1 MKKVLVS
8 SALSALLVL
17 PAAALEVYSGDNATL
32 SVYGAI
38 KGYVGM
44 GENAHIGGPANFLFG
59 VQSNSNI
66 GFDVVADKFKAKV
79 EFGAIENDPFGTA
92 NGAVAPLRYL
102 WGSYDTGLG
111 TILVGK
117 ANTPTTDIFSTGVI
131 NNDTALNG
139 FGGLSTA
146 TRRLQVQYNV
156 AGLSLALISDY
167 IAENLSGN
175 TTSESGR
182 SNTTMPRI
190 ALSYTIYN
198 GSNPLFQIAGTY
210 KHFNRWSDGVYTPKG
225 SNGTNDPANDEPGT
239 PKDAWHISVG
249 TKPTFGNNFVSLF
262 GFYGKNQDLYGE
274 TGTFYNGGGWTHNA
288 MSINGATGEDIK
300 RAGGKA
306 ELGIGLS
313 KDATFTIGA
322 GYQETKISRAEQEPL
337 KYKSIGIFA
346 QVPYKV
352 SANFTLTPVVGWFQ
366 TESARGA
373 ASNIADNRITSV
385 VAAGRV
391 MWSF

>member
-1 MKKVLVS
+1 MKKVFVS

-44 GENAHIGGPANFLFG
+44 GENAQVGRGPAGFLFG
-59 VQSNSNI
+59 VQNNSNI

-167 IAENLSGN
+167 IAELAS
-175 TTSESGR
+175 TSSQP
-182 SNTTMPRI
+182 SANSSSTMPRI

-210 KHFNRWSDGVYTPKG
+210 KRFTRKSEGNPTIPTSQASGNPI
-225 SNGTNDPANDEPGT
+225 
-239 PKDAWHISVG
+239 DAWHISVG

-262 GFYGKNQDLYGE
+262 GFYGKNQDVYGE
-274 TGTFYNGGGWTHNA
+274 TGTFYNSGTWGHSKG
-288 MSINGATGEDIK
+288 IDIDIDTGRNT

-322 GYQETKISRAEQEPL
+322 GYQETFDENQQG
-337 KYKSIGIFA
+337 KYKSVGVFA

-352 SANFTLTPVVGWFQ
+352 NANFTLTPVVGWFQ
-366 TESARGA
+366 TSGVNGA
-373 ASNIADNRITSV
+373 TIKDAVENKVTKVTSV

>member
-17 PAAALEVYSGDNATL
+17 PAAALEVYNSDGAKLD
-32 SVYGAI
+32 VYGSI
-38 KGYVGM
+38 RGYVGI
-44 GENAHIGGPANFLFG
+44 GENAQVGMGPAGFLFG
-59 VQSNSNI
+59 VQGNSHI
-66 GFDVVADKFKAKV
+66 GFNVVADKFKAKV
-79 EFGAIENDPFGTA
+79 EFGAIENGQMENA
-92 NGAVAPLRYL
+92 GGIVAPLRYL

-167 IAENLSGN
+167 IAELAS
-175 TTSESGR
+175 TSSQPNAN
-182 SNTTMPRI
+182 SSSTMPRI

-210 KHFNRWSDGVYTPKG
+210 KRFTRKSEGNPTITTSQASGNPI
-225 SNGTNDPANDEPGT
+225 
-239 PKDAWHISVG
+239 DAWHISVG

-262 GFYGKNQDLYGE
+262 GFYGKNQDVYGE
-274 TGTFYNGGGWTHNA
+274 TGTFYN
-288 MSINGATGEDIK
+288 NGTWGHSKGIDTDIGRNTK

-322 GYQETKISRAEQEPL
+322 GYQETFVENQQGIYK
-337 KYKSIGIFA
+337 KYKSVGVFA

-352 SANFTLTPVVGWFQ
+352 NANFTLTPVVGWFQ
-366 TESARGA
+366 TSGVNGA
-373 ASNIADNRITSV
+373 TITNAVKNKVTSV

>member
-1 MKKVLVS
+1 MKKVFVS

-44 GENAHIGGPANFLFG
+44 GENAQVGMGPAGFLFG
-59 VQSNSNI
+59 VQNNSNI

-167 IAENLSGN
+167 IAELAS
-175 TTSESGR
+175 TSSQPNAN
-182 SNTTMPRI
+182 SSSTMPRI

-210 KHFNRWSDGVYTPKG
+210 KRFTRESEGNPTGNPI
-225 SNGTNDPANDEPGT
+225 
-239 PKDAWHISVG
+239 DAWHISVG

-262 GFYGKNQDLYGE
+262 GFYGKNQDVYGE
-274 TGTFYNGGGWTHNA
+274 TGTFYN
-288 MSINGATGEDIK
+288 NGTWGHSKDITGTAGRNIK

-322 GYQETKISRAEQEPL
+322 GYQETFGETQGKG
-337 KYKSIGIFA
+337 KYKSVGVFA

-352 SANFTLTPVVGWFQ
+352 NANFTLTPVVGWFQ
-366 TESARGA
+366 TSGVNGSSIENSVEKV
-373 ASNIADNRITSV
+373 TSV

>member
-59 VQSNSNI
+59 VQGNSNI

-175 TTSESGR
+175 TISESSR

-210 KHFNRWSDGVYTPKG
+210 KRFNRWSNGIYTPKDA
-225 SNGTNDPANDEPGT
+225 NGTGNPANDESGN

-373 ASNIADNRITSV
+373 ASNTADNRITSV

>member
-17 PAAALEVYSGDNATL
+17 PAAALEVYNSDGAKLD
-32 SVYGAI
+32 VYGSI
-38 KGYVGM
+38 RGYVGI
-44 GENAHIGGPANFLFG
+44 GENAQVGMGPAGFLFG
-59 VQSNSNI
+59 VQGNSHI
-66 GFDVVADKFKAKV
+66 GFNVVADKFKAKV
-79 EFGAIENDPFGTA
+79 EFGAIENGQMENA
-92 NGAVAPLRYL
+92 GGIVAPLRYL

-111 TILVGK
+111 TILIGK
-117 ANTPTTDIFSTGVI
+117 ANTPTTDIFSTGVL
-131 NNDTALNG
+131 NTDTALNG

-146 TRRLQVQYNV
+146 TRRLQAQYNV

-167 IAENLSGN
+167 IAELGVVSPQPNANS
-175 TTSESGR
+175 SS
-182 SNTTMPRI
+182 TMPRI

-210 KHFNRWSDGVYTPKG
+210 KRFTRESEGNPTITSQASGNPI
-225 SNGTNDPANDEPGT
+225 
-239 PKDAWHISVG
+239 DAWHISVG
-249 TKPTFGNNFVSLF
+249 TKPTFGNSFVSLF
-262 GFYGKNQDLYGE
+262 GFYGKNQDAYGE
-274 TGTFYNGGGWTHNA
+274 TNTFYN
-288 MSINGATGEDIK
+288 SGAWNHGIVGDLAITGTGRNIK

-322 GYQETKISRAEQEPL
+322 GYQETFGEIQG
-337 KYKSIGIFA
+337 KYKSVGVFA

-352 SANFTLTPVVGWFQ
+352 NANFTLTPVVGWFQ
-366 TESARGA
+366 TSGVNGA
-373 ASNIADNRITSV
+373 KITNAIENKVTSV

>member
-17 PAAALEVYSGDNATL
+17 PAAALEVYNSDGAKLD
-32 SVYGAI
+32 VYGSI
-38 KGYVGM
+38 RGYVGI
-44 GENAHIGGPANFLFG
+44 GENAQVGTGPAGFLFG
-59 VQSNSNI
+59 VQGNSHI
-66 GFDVVADKFKAKV
+66 GFNVVADKFKAKV
-79 EFGAIENDPFGTA
+79 EFGAIENGQMENA
-92 NGAVAPLRYL
+92 GGIVAPLRYL

-111 TILVGK
+111 TILIGK
-117 ANTPTTDIFSTGVI
+117 ANTPTTDIFSTGVL
-131 NNDTALNG
+131 NTDTALNG

-146 TRRLQVQYNV
+146 TRRLQAQYNV

-167 IAENLSGN
+167 IAELGVVSPQPDENS
-175 TTSESGR
+175 SS
-182 SNTTMPRI
+182 TMPRI

-210 KHFNRWSDGVYTPKG
+210 KHFTRKSVGNPTTDT
-225 SNGTNDPANDEPGT
+225 NGAATT
-239 PKDAWHISVG
+239 LDAWHISVG
-249 TKPTFGNNFVSLF
+249 TKPTFGNSFVSLF
-262 GFYGKNQDLYGE
+262 GFYGKNQDAYGE
-274 TGTFYNGGGWTHNA
+274 TNTFYN
-288 MSINGATGEDIK
+288 SGAWNHGIVGRLTERNIK

-322 GYQETKISRAEQEPL
+322 GYQETFSENQGKG
-337 KYKSIGIFA
+337 KYKSVGVFA

-352 SANFTLTPVVGWFQ
+352 NANFTLTPVVGWFQ
-366 TESARGA
+366 TSGVNGA
-373 ASNIADNRITSV
+373 NIEDKVTKVTSV

>member
-1 MKKVLVS
+1 MKKVFVS

-44 GENAHIGGPANFLFG
+44 GENAQVGMGPAGFLFG
-59 VQSNSNI
+59 VQNNSNI

-167 IAENLSGN
+167 IAELAS
-175 TTSESGR
+175 TSSQPNAN
-182 SNTTMPRI
+182 SSSTMPRI

-210 KHFNRWSDGVYTPKG
+210 KRFTRESEGNPTGNPI
-225 SNGTNDPANDEPGT
+225 
-239 PKDAWHISVG
+239 DAWHISVG

-262 GFYGKNQDLYGE
+262 GFYGKNQDVYGE
-274 TGTFYNGGGWTHNA
+274 TGTFYN
-288 MSINGATGEDIK
+288 NGTWGHSKDITGTAGRNIK

-322 GYQETKISRAEQEPL
+322 GYQETFGEIQG
-337 KYKSIGIFA
+337 KYKSVGVFA

-352 SANFTLTPVVGWFQ
+352 NANFTLTPVVGWFQ
-366 TESARGA
+366 TSGVNG
-373 ASNIADNRITSV
+373 SPNGSLIADSVENKVTSV

>member
-1 MKKVLVS
+1 MKKVFVS

-44 GENAHIGGPANFLFG
+44 GENARVGMGPAGFLFG
-59 VQSNSNI
+59 VQNNSNI

-167 IAENLSGN
+167 IAELAS
-175 TTSESGR
+175 TSSQLNAN
-182 SNTTMPRI
+182 SSSTMPRI

-210 KHFNRWSDGVYTPKG
+210 KRFTRKSEGNPTGNPI
-225 SNGTNDPANDEPGT
+225 
-239 PKDAWHISVG
+239 DAWHISVG

-262 GFYGKNQDLYGE
+262 GFYGKNQDAYGE
-274 TGTFYNGGGWTHNA
+274 TGTFYN
-288 MSINGATGEDIK
+288 NGTWGHSKDITGTGRNIK

-322 GYQETKISRAEQEPL
+322 GYQETFSEIKD
-337 KYKSIGIFA
+337 KCKSVGVFA

-352 SANFTLTPVVGWFQ
+352 NANFTLTPVVGWFQ
-366 TESARGA
+366 TSGVNAVSTIKAGE
-373 ASNIADNRITSV
+373 NKVTSV

>member
-1 MKKVLVS
+1 MKKVFVS

-44 GENAHIGGPANFLFG
+44 GENAQVGMGPAGFLFG
-59 VQSNSNI
+59 VQNNSNI

-167 IAENLSGN
+167 IAELAS
-175 TTSESGR
+175 TSSQPKAN
-182 SNTTMPRI
+182 SSSTMPRI

-210 KHFNRWSDGVYTPKG
+210 KRFTRKSEGNPTITTSQASGNPI
-225 SNGTNDPANDEPGT
+225 
-239 PKDAWHISVG
+239 DAWHISVG

-262 GFYGKNQDLYGE
+262 GFYGKNQDVYGE
-274 TGTFYNGGGWTHNA
+274 TGTFYN
-288 MSINGATGEDIK
+288 NGTWGHSKGIDTDTGRNTK

-322 GYQETKISRAEQEPL
+322 GYQETFVKNQG
-337 KYKSIGIFA
+337 KYKSVGVFA

-352 SANFTLTPVVGWFQ
+352 NANFTLTPVVGWFQ
-366 TESARGA
+366 TSGV
-373 ASNIADNRITSV
+373 NRAKITNAVENKVTSV

>member
-1 MKKVLVS
+1 MKKVFVS

-44 GENAHIGGPANFLFG
+44 GENAQVGMGPAGFLFG
-59 VQSNSNI
+59 VQNNSNI

-167 IAENLSGN
+167 IAELAS
-175 TTSESGR
+175 TSSQPNAN
-182 SNTTMPRI
+182 SSSTMPRI

-210 KHFNRWSDGVYTPKG
+210 KRFTRESEGNPTIGNPI
-225 SNGTNDPANDEPGT
+225 
-239 PKDAWHISVG
+239 DAWHISVG

-262 GFYGKNQDLYGE
+262 GFYGKNQDVYGE
-274 TGTFYNGGGWTHNA
+274 TGTFYN
-288 MSINGATGEDIK
+288 NGTWGHSKDITGTAERNIK

-322 GYQETKISRAEQEPL
+322 GYQETFGETQGKG
-337 KYKSIGIFA
+337 KYKSVGVFA

-352 SANFTLTPVVGWFQ
+352 NANFTLTPVVGWFQ
-366 TESARGA
+366 TSGVNGSSIEKSVE
-373 ASNIADNRITSV
+373 NKVTSV

>member
-1 MKKVLVS
+1 MKKVFVS

-44 GENAHIGGPANFLFG
+44 GENAQVGMGPAGFLFG
-59 VQSNSNI
+59 VQGNSHI
-66 GFDVVADKFKAKV
+66 GFNVVADKFKAKV
-79 EFGAIENDPFGTA
+79 EFGAIENGQMENA
-92 NGAVAPLRYL
+92 GGIVAPLRYL

-111 TILVGK
+111 TILIGK
-117 ANTPTTDIFSTGVI
+117 ANTPTTDIFSTGVL
-131 NNDTALNG
+131 NTDTALNG

-146 TRRLQVQYNV
+146 TRRLQAQYNV

-167 IAENLSGN
+167 IAELGVVSPQPNANS
-175 TTSESGR
+175 SS
-182 SNTTMPRI
+182 TMPRI

-210 KHFNRWSDGVYTPKG
+210 KRFTGESVGNPTTTNGAVTSSDPL
-225 SNGTNDPANDEPGT
+225 
-239 PKDAWHISVG
+239 DAWHISVG
-249 TKPTFGNNFVSLF
+249 TKPTFGNSFVSLF
-262 GFYGKNQDLYGE
+262 GFYGKNQDAYGE
-274 TGTFYNGGGWTHNA
+274 TNTFYNSGAWNHGIVGGL
-288 MSINGATGEDIK
+288 ATTGTGRNIK

-322 GYQETKISRAEQEPL
+322 GYQETFGEIRG
-337 KYKSIGIFA
+337 KYKSVGVFA

-352 SANFTLTPVVGWFQ
+352 NANFTLTPVVGWFQ
-366 TESARGA
+366 TSGVNGA
-373 ASNIADNRITSV
+373 TITNAVKNKVTSV

>member
-44 GENAHIGGPANFLFG
+44 GENAQVGMGPAGFLFG
-59 VQSNSNI
+59 VQNNSNI

-167 IAENLSGN
+167 IAELAS
-175 TTSESGR
+175 TSSQPNAN
-182 SNTTMPRI
+182 SSSTMPRI

-210 KHFNRWSDGVYTPKG
+210 KRFTRESEGNPTITSQASGNPI
-225 SNGTNDPANDEPGT
+225 
-239 PKDAWHISVG
+239 DAWHISVG

-288 MSINGATGEDIK
+288 MSINGATGKDIK

-373 ASNIADNRITSV
+373 ASNRITSV

>member
-1 MKKVLVS
+1 MKKVFVS

-44 GENAHIGGPANFLFG
+44 GENAQVGMGPAGFLFG
-59 VQSNSNI
+59 VQNNSNI

-167 IAENLSGN
+167 IAELAS
-175 TTSESGR
+175 TSSQPNAN
-182 SNTTMPRI
+182 SSSTMPRI

-210 KHFNRWSDGVYTPKG
+210 KRFTRESEGNPTGNPI
-225 SNGTNDPANDEPGT
+225 
-239 PKDAWHISVG
+239 DAWHISVG

-262 GFYGKNQDLYGE
+262 GFYGKNQDVYGE
-274 TGTFYNGGGWTHNA
+274 TGTFYN
-288 MSINGATGEDIK
+288 NGTWGHSKDIIGTAGRNIK

-322 GYQETKISRAEQEPL
+322 GYQETFGEIQG
-337 KYKSIGIFA
+337 KYKSVGVFA

-352 SANFTLTPVVGWFQ
+352 NANFTLTPVVGWFQ
-366 TESARGA
+366 TSGVNGSQIKDSVEKV
-373 ASNIADNRITSV
+373 TSV

>member
-59 VQSNSNI
+59 VQGNSNI

-175 TTSESGR
+175 TISESSR

-210 KHFNRWSDGVYTPKG
+210 KRFNRWSNGIYTPG
-225 SNGTNDPANDEPGT
+225 NPTADPVVPDASGN

-373 ASNIADNRITSV
+373 ASNTADNRITSV

>member
-1 MKKVLVS
+1 MKKVFVS

-44 GENAHIGGPANFLFG
+44 GENAQVGMGPAGFLFG
-59 VQSNSNI
+59 VQNNSNI

-167 IAENLSGN
+167 IAELAS
-175 TTSESGR
+175 TSSQP
-182 SNTTMPRI
+182 SANSSSTMPRI

-210 KHFNRWSDGVYTPKG
+210 KRFTRESEGNPTITTSQASGNPI
-225 SNGTNDPANDEPGT
+225 
-239 PKDAWHISVG
+239 DAWHISVG

-262 GFYGKNQDLYGE
+262 GFYGKNQDVYGE
-274 TGTFYNGGGWTHNA
+274 TGTFYNNGTWGHSKG
-288 MSINGATGEDIK
+288 INTGTGRNIK

-322 GYQETKISRAEQEPL
+322 GYQETFGEIQG
-337 KYKSIGIFA
+337 KYKSVGVFA

-352 SANFTLTPVVGWFQ
+352 NANFTLTPVVGWFQ
-366 TESARGA
+366 TSGA
-373 ASNIADNRITSV
+373 KITNAIEDKVTSV

>member
-1 MKKVLVS
+1 MKKVFVS

-79 EFGAIENDPFGTA
+79 EFGAIENDAMGTA

-111 TILVGK
+111 TILIGK

-175 TTSESGR
+175 TISESSR

-210 KHFNRWSDGVYTPKG
+210 KHFNRWSNGIYTPEQ
-225 SNGTNDPANDEPGT
+225 NNNPDAPGN

-274 TGTFYNGGGWTHNA
+274 TGTFYNGGGWTHTAITDANVTNDP
-288 MSINGATGEDIK
+288 IDIA
-300 RAGGKA
+300 RAGGKV

-322 GYQETKISRAEQEPL
+322 GYQETFL
-337 KYKSIGIFA
+337 KGLQADQGKFKSVSVFA

-366 TESARGA
+366 TQGVKGAPITGA
-373 ASNIADNRITSV
+373 ADNKVTSV

>member
-1 MKKVLVS
+1 MKKVFVS

-44 GENAHIGGPANFLFG
+44 GENAQVGMGPAGFLFG
-59 VQSNSNI
+59 VQNNSNI

-167 IAENLSGN
+167 IAELAS
-175 TTSESGR
+175 TSSQPNAN
-182 SNTTMPRI
+182 SSSTMPRI

-210 KHFNRWSDGVYTPKG
+210 KRFTRKSEGNPTITTSQASGNPI
-225 SNGTNDPANDEPGT
+225 
-239 PKDAWHISVG
+239 DAWHISVG

-262 GFYGKNQDLYGE
+262 GFYGKNQDVYGE
-274 TGTFYNGGGWTHNA
+274 TGTFYN
-288 MSINGATGEDIK
+288 NGTWGHSKGIDTDTRRNTK

-322 GYQETKISRAEQEPL
+322 GYQETFVENQQGIYK
-337 KYKSIGIFA
+337 KYKSVGVFA

-352 SANFTLTPVVGWFQ
+352 NANFTLTPVVGWFQ
-366 TESARGA
+366 TSGVNGA
-373 ASNIADNRITSV
+373 TITNAVKNKVTSV

>member
-1 MKKVLVS
+1 MKKVFVS

-44 GENAHIGGPANFLFG
+44 GENAQVGRGPAGFLFG
-59 VQSNSNI
+59 VQNNSNI

-167 IAENLSGN
+167 IAELAS
-175 TTSESGR
+175 TSSQP
-182 SNTTMPRI
+182 SANSSSTMPRI

-210 KHFNRWSDGVYTPKG
+210 KRFTRESEGNPTSGNPI
-225 SNGTNDPANDEPGT
+225 
-239 PKDAWHISVG
+239 DAWHISVG

-262 GFYGKNQDLYGE
+262 GFYGKNQDVYGE
-274 TGTFYNGGGWTHNA
+274 TGTFYN
-288 MSINGATGEDIK
+288 NGTWGHSKGIGTDTGRNTK

-322 GYQETKISRAEQEPL
+322 GYQETFVKQG
-337 KYKSIGIFA
+337 KYKSVGVFA

-352 SANFTLTPVVGWFQ
+352 NANFTLTPVVGWFQ
-366 TESARGA
+366 TSGVNGA
-373 ASNIADNRITSV
+373 QITDAVENKVTSV

>member
-44 GENAHIGGPANFLFG
+44 GENAQVGMGPAGFLFG
-59 VQSNSNI
+59 VQNNSNI

-167 IAENLSGN
+167 IAELAS
-175 TTSESGR
+175 TSSQPNAN
-182 SNTTMPRI
+182 SSSTMPRI

-210 KHFNRWSDGVYTPKG
+210 KRFTRESEGNPTITSQASGNPI
-225 SNGTNDPANDEPGT
+225 
-239 PKDAWHISVG
+239 DAWHISVG

-373 ASNIADNRITSV
+373 PSNRITSV

>member
-1 MKKVLVS
+1 MKKVFVS

-44 GENAHIGGPANFLFG
+44 GENAQVGMGPAGFLFG
-59 VQSNSNI
+59 VQNNSNI

-167 IAENLSGN
+167 IAELAS
-175 TTSESGR
+175 TSSQPNAN
-182 SNTTMPRI
+182 SSSTMPRI

-210 KHFNRWSDGVYTPKG
+210 KRFTRKSEGNPTITTSQASGNPI
-225 SNGTNDPANDEPGT
+225 
-239 PKDAWHISVG
+239 DAWHISVG

-262 GFYGKNQDLYGE
+262 GFYGKNQDVYGE
-274 TGTFYNGGGWTHNA
+274 TGTFYN
-288 MSINGATGEDIK
+288 NGTWGHSKGIDTDIGRNTK

-322 GYQETKISRAEQEPL
+322 GYQETFVENQQGIYK
-337 KYKSIGIFA
+337 KYKSVGVFA

-352 SANFTLTPVVGWFQ
+352 NANFTLTPVVGWFQ
-366 TESARGA
+366 TSGVNEATITNA
-373 ASNIADNRITSV
+373 VKNKVTSV

>member
-1 MKKVLVS
+1 MKKVFVS

-44 GENAHIGGPANFLFG
+44 GENAQVGMGPAGFLFG
-59 VQSNSNI
+59 VQNNSNI

-167 IAENLSGN
+167 IAELAS
-175 TTSESGR
+175 TSSQP
-182 SNTTMPRI
+182 SANSSSTMPRI

-210 KHFNRWSDGVYTPKG
+210 KRFTRKSEGNPTIGNPI
-225 SNGTNDPANDEPGT
+225 
-239 PKDAWHISVG
+239 DAWHISVG

-262 GFYGKNQDLYGE
+262 GFYGKNQDVYGE
-274 TGTFYNGGGWTHNA
+274 TGTFYN
-288 MSINGATGEDIK
+288 NGTWGHSKGITGTAERNIK

-322 GYQETKISRAEQEPL
+322 GYQETFGEIQG
-337 KYKSIGIFA
+337 KYKSVGVFA

-352 SANFTLTPVVGWFQ
+352 NANFTLTPVVGWFQ
-366 TESARGA
+366 TSGVNGSSIENSVEKV
-373 ASNIADNRITSV
+373 TSV

>member
-1 MKKVLVS
+1 MKKVFVS

-44 GENAHIGGPANFLFG
+44 GENAQVGMGPAGFLFG
-59 VQSNSNI
+59 VQNNSNI

-167 IAENLSGN
+167 IAELAS
-175 TTSESGR
+175 TSSQP
-182 SNTTMPRI
+182 SANSSSTMPRI

-210 KHFNRWSDGVYTPKG
+210 KRFTRESEGNPTITTSQASGNPI
-225 SNGTNDPANDEPGT
+225 
-239 PKDAWHISVG
+239 DAWHISVG

-262 GFYGKNQDLYGE
+262 GFYGKNQDVYGE
-274 TGTFYNGGGWTHNA
+274 TGTFYN
-288 MSINGATGEDIK
+288 NGTWGHSKGIDTDTGRNTK

-322 GYQETKISRAEQEPL
+322 GYQETFVKNQG
-337 KYKSIGIFA
+337 KYKSVGVFA

-352 SANFTLTPVVGWFQ
+352 NANFTLTPVVGWFQ
-366 TESARGA
+366 TSGVNGA
-373 ASNIADNRITSV
+373 TITNAVTNAVENKVTSV

>member
-44 GENAHIGGPANFLFG
+44 GENAHIGGPAGFLFG
-59 VQSNSNI
+59 VQGNSHI

-79 EFGAIENDPFGTA
+79 EFGAIENDAMGTA
-92 NGAVAPLRYL
+92 SGIVAPLRYL

-111 TILVGK
+111 TILIGK
-117 ANTPTTDIFSTGVI
+117 ANTPTADIFSTGVI
-131 NNDTALNG
+131 NNDTALIG

-146 TRRLQVQYNV
+146 TRRLQAQYNV

-167 IAENLSGN
+167 IAELGVLSPQPN
-175 TTSESGR
+175 ANSS
-182 SNTTMPRI
+182 STMPRI

-210 KHFNRWSDGVYTPKG
+210 KRFTRESMGNPTTSDDYNGEVTPL
-225 SNGTNDPANDEPGT
+225 
-239 PKDAWHISVG
+239 DAWHISVG

-262 GFYGKNQDLYGE
+262 GFYGKNQYAYGE
-274 TGTFYNGGGWTHNA
+274 TNTFYN
-288 MSINGATGEDIK
+288 SGAWSHGTVDGLKITGTGRNIK

-322 GYQETKISRAEQEPL
+322 GYQETFGEIQG
-337 KYKSIGIFA
+337 KYKSVGVFA

-352 SANFTLTPVVGWFQ
+352 NANFTLTPVVGWFQ
-366 TESARGA
+366 TSGVNGA
-373 ASNIADNRITSV
+373 TITNSVENKVTSV

>member
-17 PAAALEVYSGDNATL
+17 PAAALEVYNSDGAKLD
-32 SVYGAI
+32 VYGSI
-38 KGYVGM
+38 RGYVGI
-44 GENAHIGGPANFLFG
+44 GENAQVGMGPAGFLFG
-59 VQSNSNI
+59 VQGNSHI
-66 GFDVVADKFKAKV
+66 GFNVVADKFKAKV
-79 EFGAIENDPFGTA
+79 EFGAIENGQMENA
-92 NGAVAPLRYL
+92 GGIVAPLRYL

-111 TILVGK
+111 TILIGK
-117 ANTPTTDIFSTGVI
+117 ANTPTTDIFSTGVL
-131 NNDTALNG
+131 NTDTALNG

-146 TRRLQVQYNV
+146 TRRLQAQYNV

-167 IAENLSGN
+167 IAELGVVSPQPNANS
-175 TTSESGR
+175 SS
-182 SNTTMPRI
+182 TMPRI

-210 KHFNRWSDGVYTPKG
+210 KHFTRKSVGNPTTSDPL
-225 SNGTNDPANDEPGT
+225 
-239 PKDAWHISVG
+239 DAWHISVG
-249 TKPTFGNNFVSLF
+249 TKPTFGNSFVSLF
-262 GFYGKNQDLYGE
+262 GFYGKNQDAYGE
-274 TGTFYNGGGWTHNA
+274 TNTFYN
-288 MSINGATGEDIK
+288 SGAWNHGIVGDLHGIVDGLKVTERNIK

-322 GYQETKISRAEQEPL
+322 GYQETFGEIPG
-337 KYKSIGIFA
+337 KYKSVGVFA

-352 SANFTLTPVVGWFQ
+352 NANFTLTPVVGWFQ
-366 TESARGA
+366 TSGVNGA
-373 ASNIADNRITSV
+373 KITNAEDKVTSDKVTSV

>member
-1 MKKVLVS
+1 MKKVFVS

-44 GENAHIGGPANFLFG
+44 GENAQVGMGPAGFLFG
-59 VQSNSNI
+59 VQNNSNI

-167 IAENLSGN
+167 IAELAS
-175 TTSESGR
+175 TSSQP
-182 SNTTMPRI
+182 SANSSSTMPRI

-210 KHFNRWSDGVYTPKG
+210 KRFTRKSEGNPTIGNPI
-225 SNGTNDPANDEPGT
+225 
-239 PKDAWHISVG
+239 DAWHISVG

-262 GFYGKNQDLYGE
+262 GFYGKNQDVYGE
-274 TGTFYNGGGWTHNA
+274 TGTFYN
-288 MSINGATGEDIK
+288 NGTWGHSKGITGTAERNIK

-322 GYQETKISRAEQEPL
+322 GYQETFGEIQG
-337 KYKSIGIFA
+337 KYKSVGVFA

-352 SANFTLTPVVGWFQ
+352 NANFTLTPVVGWFQ
-366 TESARGA
+366 TSGVNG
-373 ASNIADNRITSV
+373 SSIANSVENKVTSV

>member
-1 MKKVLVS
+1 MKKVFVS

-44 GENAHIGGPANFLFG
+44 GENAQVGMGPAGFLFG
-59 VQSNSNI
+59 VQNNSNI

-167 IAENLSGN
+167 IAELAS
-175 TTSESGR
+175 TSSQ
-182 SNTTMPRI
+182 SNANSSSTMPRI

-210 KHFNRWSDGVYTPKG
+210 KRFTRESEGNPTITSQASGNPI
-225 SNGTNDPANDEPGT
+225 
-239 PKDAWHISVG
+239 DAWHISVG

-262 GFYGKNQDLYGE
+262 GFYGKNQDVYGE
-274 TGTFYNGGGWTHNA
+274 TGTFYN
-288 MSINGATGEDIK
+288 NGTWGHSKDIIGTARRNIK

-322 GYQETKISRAEQEPL
+322 GYQETFSEIQG
-337 KYKSIGIFA
+337 KYKSVGVFA

-352 SANFTLTPVVGWFQ
+352 NANFTLTPVVGWFQ
-366 TESARGA
+366 TSSVNESP
-373 ASNIADNRITSV
+373 IADSVKNKVTSV